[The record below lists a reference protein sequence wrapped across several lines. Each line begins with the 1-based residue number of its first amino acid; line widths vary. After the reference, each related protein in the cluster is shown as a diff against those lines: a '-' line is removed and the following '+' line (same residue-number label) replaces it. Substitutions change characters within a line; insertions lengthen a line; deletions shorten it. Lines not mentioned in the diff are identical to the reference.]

1 MFTNFIKAAISI
13 VGKKAPSNIIVNS
26 LVKEHFKKASY
37 AANTKKR
44 QYYYSTNI
52 SSVTKAPLATFS
64 YLSIVGSLTKSR
76 RYSRRKSLE
85 LCLSPTYKQASSN
98 IQDSYKGF
106 LS

>member
-1 MFTNFIKAAISI
+1 MFTNFIKAAIST
-13 VGKKAPSNIIVNS
+13 VGKKAPSNVIVNS
-26 LVKEHFKKASY
+26 LVKEHFKKAGC

-52 SSVTKAPLATFS
+52 PSVTKAPLAAFS
-64 YLSIVGSLTKSR
+64 YLSIAGSPTKGR